1 MPYRTIKRWDLLVWY
16 WTLPDG
22 FLITY
27 TAASG
32 LHFLLTIFYEELLL
46 IVYIHFLNLS
56 DLLYSLCVRKYN
68 VKRQC
73 SFWTN
78 YFHEY
83 LILNLLLCKSNLC
96 AWLCLLCNF
105 IKNFKIICGYIWSWY
120 TEILVIGVFSAF

>member
-46 IVYIHFLNLS
+46 IVYIHFLYLS

-68 VKRQC
+68 VKRRC

-83 LILNLLLCKSNLC
+83 LILNLLLCKTNLC